1 MTKVN
6 HGKVDVSKVAPR
18 IHEAMSHIA
27 EKGKDEI
34 KVGDRVNVVEIND
47 GTAKKKSCLG
57 TVRFVGSVDFVEGDN
72 KWFGIELDE
81 PLGRH
86 DGTVQDVRYFAAPDD
101 HGVFVTESKLTKLH
115 NQPPKPGKT
124 ISDEHESQT
133 FSMNYH
139 TLEDSLETEIV
150 KTEEIEEAIEA
161 PPSVT
166 AEVKEDRARSK
177 SPKEHK
183 PRPLRRSLSMQHRA
197 SKVL

>member
-1 MTKVN
+1 MKL
-6 HGKVDVSKVAPR
+6 SSFSLAQQ
-18 IHEAMSHIA
+18 IHF
-27 EKGKDEI
+27 
-34 KVGDRVNVVEIND
+34 NFF
-47 GTAKKKSCLG
+47 
-57 TVRFVGSVDFVEGDN
+57 RFVGRVDFVEGDN

-86 DGTVQDVRYFAAPDD
+86 DGTVQDVRYFAALDD

-139 TLEDSLETEIV
+139 TLEDSLETEVV
-150 KTEEIEEAIEA
+150 KDEPENAMVQEEPIEQVRQE
-161 PPSVT
+161 
-166 AEVKEDRARSK
+166 RARSK

-197 SKVL
+197 SKVRSQKLQLHF